1 MVIIKWVLFICCH
14 KCHIRR
20 CKSTLSSGALTS
32 GTVLNPTMINVHSY
46 SYPPQRPV
54 WLLFLLLISLPTSV
68 VKAQPCRVCGLWG
81 PESVPLPDKLIGITG
96 APTDTCGGLEGF
108 AVAFSPDSELC
119 RTAQFT
125 GHLCGCNVAPDSCSL
140 CWDGSDAPNGLLEL
154 SGNYTITDFI
164 PSSLPLSGNANCEQL
179 QSFLHFN
186 ELQDSTICLR
196 QQRQVGEIC
205 GCPPLPT
212 DSTNTTIPQ
221 NVTDPTMA
229 PTPPRELCSVCRDG
243 GVMAYP
249 ERLVSLNDDSPDLSC
264 REWEGFANVVT
275 LNSADCDLFRLY
287 SSYCGCPPETAVCNV
302 CPNGEHVPNP
312 TRALNWFAT
321 GAFVSTRET
330 TFQQTELDMITCDL
344 MDSFVATEEG
354 LRYIAGLLDLDS
366 DLFCMAVQLKS
377 WICGCSPDWRQYVLT
392 WCYRIS
398 GMLSFLVRSFH
409 MVCVNTILSYTHVSR
424 RTRVRLSL
432 CSMC

>member
-1 MVIIKWVLFICCH
+1 M
-14 KCHIRR
+14 R
-20 CKSTLSSGALTS
+20 
-32 GTVLNPTMINVHSY
+32 
-46 SYPPQRPV
+46 
-54 WLLFLLLISLPTSV
+54 
-68 VKAQPCRVCGLWG
+68 
-81 PESVPLPDKLIGITG
+81 
-96 APTDTCGGLEGF
+96 
-108 AVAFSPDSELC
+108 
-119 RTAQFT
+119 
-125 GHLCGCNVAPDSCSL
+125 
-140 CWDGSDAPNGLLEL
+140 
-154 SGNYTITDFI
+154 
-164 PSSLPLSGNANCEQL
+164 
-179 QSFLHFN
+179 
-186 ELQDSTICLR
+186 
-196 QQRQVGEIC
+196 
-205 GCPPLPT
+205 LPT
-212 DSTNTTIPQ
+212 DSADTTVPQ

-229 PTPPRELCSVCRDG
+229 PAGDSSTNSVDAAPPEEPCSVCRDG

-264 REWEGFANVVT
+264 REWEGFANAVT

-312 TRALNWFAT
+312 TRALNWFST

-366 DLFCMAVQLKS
+366 DLFCMSVQLKS

-398 GMLSFLVRSFH
+398 GMLSLIVSTTFCVCMLPPLVFH
-409 MVCVNTILSYTHVSR
+409 CSCHNAGLVVYRFRCVEETAEEPFHNLSPVGVGHL
-424 RTRVRLSL
+424 RVRHDKLCRLHACCCHGTARSGFLSL
-432 CSMC
+432 SGQ